1 MKFFHAPTFI
11 ISLAI
16 GLFLTYISNPNKNTI
31 YVYPT
36 PENVSKILYRD
47 KTKSCFE
54 FKPRIVNC
62 PKDSNLINNYN
73 IQQ

>member
-16 GLFLTYISNPNKNTI
+16 GLFLVYISNPNKNTI

-36 PENVSKILYRD
+36 PDNVNKLLYRD
-47 KTKSCFE
+47 KTKTCFQ
-54 FKPRIVNC
+54 FKPELIKC
-62 PKDSNLINNYN
+62 PSNNDLIDNYKV
-73 IQQ
+73 Q